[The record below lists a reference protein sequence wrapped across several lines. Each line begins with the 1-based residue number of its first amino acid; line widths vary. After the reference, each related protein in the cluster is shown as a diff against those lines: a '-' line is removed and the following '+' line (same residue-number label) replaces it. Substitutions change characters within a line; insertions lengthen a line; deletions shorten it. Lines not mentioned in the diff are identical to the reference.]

1 MKKLLSVILI
11 VCLLLCSCAPSG
23 TTYHFFGMDT
33 VMTLQLAD
41 GDEEDALACEEAV
54 KALEEKCS
62 VTLEG
67 SEIHTLN
74 AQGSATLSADT
85 AAVVE
90 AGLRVN
96 RETEGAF
103 CLSLYPAGRL
113 WGFTDETQRVPSAAA
128 LEEVRP
134 LVDDSAIRLDGKEIS
149 LPAGM
154 ALDLGGIAKGYAADQ
169 LALLLEERQVEH
181 YFLSLG
187 GNVQVGGG
195 KADGSPWRVGIA
207 DPEGGDPV
215 GIIELTDGAVVT
227 SGGYQRNFTKDGVT
241 YHHILDPQTLSP
253 AQSGL
258 VSVTVV
264 AESGTLADG
273 YSTALFVMG
282 EQKALEFCQKQNVEC
297 ILITK
302 DGRVVVSEGLRG
314 NFELNNDRYIY
325 EE

>member
-1 MKKLLSVILI
+1 MKKILPIILI
-11 VCLLLCSCAPSG
+11 LCLALCSCAPQG
-23 TTYHFFGMDT
+23 TTHHFFAMDT

-41 GDEEDALACEEAV
+41 GEEADALACEEAV
-54 KALEEKCS
+54 KVLEKKLS

-67 SEIHTLN
+67 SDAARLN
-74 AQGSATLSADT
+74 AQGSATLSADA
-85 AAVVE
+85 AAVVK

-96 RETEGAF
+96 QETDGAF

-113 WGFTDETQRVPSAAA
+113 WGFTQEAQQVPARSA
-128 LEEVRP
+128 LEAVRP
-134 LVDDSAIRLDGKEIS
+134 LVNDSAIRLEGKEIAIA
-149 LPAGM
+149 PGM
-154 ALDLGGIAKGYAADQ
+154 ALDLGGIAKGYAAD
-169 LALLLEERQVEH
+169 LLSILLEERQVEH

-215 GIIELTDGAVVT
+215 GMIELTDGAVVT
-227 SGGYQRNFTKDGVT
+227 SGSYQRNFTQDGVT
-241 YHHILDPQTLSP
+241 YHHILDPETLSP

-264 AESGTLADG
+264 AQSGTLADG

-282 EQKALEFCQKQNVEC
+282 EKKALKFCANNDIEC

-302 DGRVVVSEGLRG
+302 DGRVVVSEGLKG
-314 NFELNNDRYIY
+314 NFKLNNDRYSY
-325 EE
+325 E